1 MNFLVAVDGSNESLA
16 ALERAIEMADP
27 VGASVTVVHAVN
39 PDVYELGGMEPITT
53 LADADERLL
62 VESLESAEE
71 RGEDILSEAASVAE
85 EQGFDVDVELLYG
98 QPAQQIVEYADEH
111 GVDAVYLGHRGMSDR
126 LEGLLGSVAKSVL
139 GQAEV
144 PVTVVP

>member
-1 MNFLVAVDGSNESLA
+1 MHFLVAVDGSNESLA

-27 VGASVTVVHAVN
+27 LGASVTVVHAVN

-53 LADADERLL
+53 LADADERLI
-62 VESLESAEE
+62 VESLKSAEE
-71 RGEDILSEAASVAE
+71 RGEDILSEAASVAGE
-85 EQGFDVDVELLYG
+85 NGFDVAIELLYG
-98 QPAQQIVEYADEH
+98 QPAQQIVEYAEEH